1 MKNARKKGKIFAILL
16 LIVYV
21 IVAVSGCTPQDGT
34 SNTSKLVE
42 LSNLSVHYI
51 DVGQGDSIFIYCD
64 GSTMLID
71 AGTNEAGAK
80 VRSYLNV
87 YNIKELNYLVATHPH
102 EDHIGGMTEIINN
115 FKIDK
120 MIMTNVTTNTK
131 TYENLLTA
139 ISNKGINLTE
149 AKPNYSFKLGGS
161 DCTIFA
167 PNSSSYK
174 DLNDSSVVI
183 KLTYKG
189 KSFLFTGDASQPSE
203 SDMLNKG
210 YDLKADVLKVGH
222 HGSNSATSATF
233 LKAVNP
239 QYAVISVGLGN
250 VYGHPTKSTLDKLEK
265 ANVKVYRT
273 DENGT
278 VIFGYDGNNL
288 KVTTEKSISQK

>member
-1 MKNARKKGKIFAILL
+1 MKNARKSGKIFAIFL

-21 IVAVSGCTPQDGT
+21 IIVFSGCTLQDSAST
-34 SNTSKLVE
+34 VSKLVD
-42 LSNLSVHYI
+42 LSNLSVHFI
-51 DVGQGDSIFIYCD
+51 DVQQADSIFIYCD

-71 AGTNEAGAK
+71 SGTSEGGTK
-80 VRSYLNV
+80 VKNYLKA
-87 YNIKELNYLVATHPH
+87 YNITELNYLVATHPH
-102 EDHIGGMTEIINN
+102 EDHIGGMPEIINN

-120 MIMTNVTTNTK
+120 MIMTKVTTTTK
-131 TYENLLTA
+131 TYENMLNA
-139 ISNKGINLTE
+139 IYNKGLKVTE

-161 DCTIFA
+161 DCTIIA
-167 PNSSSYK
+167 PNSSSYT

-203 SDMLNKG
+203 ADMLKNG

-222 HGSNSATSATF
+222 HGSSSATSAAF

-250 VYGHPTKSTLDKLEK
+250 TYGHPTKSTLDKLEK
-265 ANVKVYRT
+265 ASVKVYRT

-278 VIFGYDGNNL
+278 VIIGYDGNNL
-288 KVTTEKSISQK
+288 KVTTEK